1 MNPCAARCSAGNE
14 RTIGVAANA
23 DAAAARCMADRHEI
37 ADACACDS
45 TSPGVRHWMVL
56 DRCFVLSGV
65 NASEGGRLRDIS
77 AIPSGA
83 DGWKITERVQS

>member
-1 MNPCAARCSAGNE
+1 M
-14 RTIGVAANA
+14 
-23 DAAAARCMADRHEI
+23 RCMADRPEI

-65 NASEGGRLRDIS
+65 NASEGGRLRDLS
-77 AIPSGA
+77 AIPGRA
-83 DGWKITERVQS
+83 NGQRIAERVPSDLRRDGKLSLWR